1 MAGACMAGGGAYMA
15 GEAATALDS
24 THHTGM
30 HSCLS
35 KFHKLNAQ
43 FH

>member
-1 MAGACMAGGGAYMA
+1 MAGACMAGGEAYMA